1 MSNLL
6 IHSTQQM
13 DNKVPNS
20 TFLPI
25 FLYDNKYPKLDKDLH
40 DNYVIQFLSPED

>member
-6 IHSTQQM
+6 IHSTLQM
-13 DNKVPNS
+13 DDKVPNS
-20 TFLPI
+20 TFL
-25 FLYDNKYPKLDKDLH
+25 FLYDNKLSELDKDLH